1 MTTRRP
7 DFREVHVALRPRVLR
22 YLARMAGEA
31 EAEDLA
37 QEVFEK
43 VSRSLGDFRGD
54 AELST
59 WVYRIATNTALDRLR
74 RRGKPADS
82 VDPSVAEYAVAAEG
96 DRDVWTDEIRQTL
109 EGRVIR
115 DEMNACI
122 REVIYRLPENYRTVI
137 ILGDLEG
144 FSDREIA
151 QILGLNLRNAKVRL
165 HRARVQLR
173 EALEKAC
180 VFYRSEDNELACD
193 RREPFP
199 TFATDEPEGPDPV
212 RRASGPR
219 LSCRYFFPRVV

>member
-1 MTTRRP
+1 MLAQLKGPLPMSKPRP
-7 DFREVHVALRPRVLR
+7 DFREVHDALRPRVLR

-43 VSRSLGDFRGD
+43 VSHSLGDFRGE

-74 RRGKPADS
+74 RRAKPAAP
-82 VDPSVAEYAVAAEG
+82 VDPSVADAIVAVEA
-96 DRDVWTDEIRQTL
+96 DRNVWTDEKQQTL

-122 REVIYRLPENYRTVI
+122 REVISGLPENYRTVI

-151 QILGLNLRNAKVRL
+151 QILRLSLRNAKIRL

-173 EALEKAC
+173 KALEKVC
-180 VFYRSEDNELACD
+180 VFYRSDDNELACD
-193 RREPFP
+193 RKGPFP
-199 TFATDEPEGPDPV
+199 VIRG
-212 RRASGPR
+212 R
-219 LSCRYFFPRVV
+219 

>member
-1 MTTRRP
+1 MLAQLKGPQPMATPRP
-7 DFREVHVALRPRVLR
+7 DFREVHDALRPRVLR

-37 QEVFEK
+37 QEVFAK
-43 VSRSLGDFRGD
+43 VSRSLGNFRGD

-74 RRGKPADS
+74 RRGKPADP
-82 VDPSVAEYAVAAEG
+82 VDPSTVDYAVAVEG
-96 DRDVWTDEIRQTL
+96 DRNVWTDEIRQTL

-122 REVIYRLPENYRTVI
+122 REVVNGLPATYRTVI

-144 FSDREIA
+144 FQDKEIA
-151 QILGLNLRNAKVRL
+151 EILGLSLRNAKIRL

-193 RREPFP
+193 RKGPFP
-199 TFATDEPEGPDPV
+199 IIDK
-212 RRASGPR
+212 R
-219 LSCRYFFPRVV
+219 

>member
-7 DFREVHVALRPRVLR
+7 DFREIHDTLRPRVLR

-43 VSRSLGDFRGD
+43 VNRGLAAYRGD
-54 AELST
+54 AGLST

-74 RRGKPADS
+74 RRGNPAGT
-82 VDPSVAEYAVAAEG
+82 VDPSSADAIAAAEA
-96 DRDVWTDEIRQTL
+96 DRNVWTGEIRQTL

-122 REVIYRLPENYRTVI
+122 REVINGLPEHYRTVI

-144 FSDREIA
+144 FQDKEIA
-151 QILGLNLRNAKVRL
+151 AILGLSLRNAKIRL

-180 VFYRSEDNELACD
+180 VFYRSEENELACD
-193 RREPFP
+193 RKGPFP
-199 TFATDEPEGPDPV
+199 IIGK
-212 RRASGPR
+212 R
-219 LSCRYFFPRVV
+219 

>member
-1 MTTRRP
+1 MLAPLKGPRPMTTPGP
-7 DFREVHVALRPRVLR
+7 DFREVHDTLRPRVQR

-43 VSRSLGDFRGD
+43 VSRGLEDFRGD

-74 RRGKPADS
+74 RRGKPTDS
-82 VDPSVAEYAVAAEG
+82 VDPSSVDTIAALKA
-96 DRDVWTDEIRQTL
+96 DRNVWTDAIRDTL

-122 REVIYRLPENYRTVI
+122 REVINRLPENYRTVI

-151 QILGLNLRNAKVRL
+151 EILGLSLRNAKVRL
-165 HRARVQLR
+165 HGHGRSSGKRLRRPVSSTGAKRTNWPATARGRFPSSVS
-173 EALEKAC
+173 
-180 VFYRSEDNELACD
+180 SELDHE
-193 RREPFP
+193 EQQ
-199 TFATDEPEGPDPV
+199 
-212 RRASGPR
+212 
-219 LSCRYFFPRVV
+219 

>member
-1 MTTRRP
+1 MATPRP
-7 DFREVHVALRPRVLR
+7 DFREVHDALRPRVLR

-43 VSRSLGDFRGD
+43 VSRSLQNFRGD

-74 RRGKPADS
+74 RRGRPADS
-82 VDPSVAEYAVAAEG
+82 AGPSWVDAAVVAEG
-96 DRDVWTDEIRQTL
+96 DRNVWTGEVLQTL

-122 REVIYRLPENYRTVI
+122 REVVNGLPATYRTVI

-144 FSDREIA
+144 FQDKEIA
-151 QILGLNLRNAKVRL
+151 EILGLSLRNAKIRL
-165 HRARVQLR
+165 HRARMQLR
-173 EALEKAC
+173 KALEKAC
-180 VFYRSEDNELACD
+180 VFYRSEENELACD
-193 RREPFP
+193 RKGPFP
-199 TFATDEPEGPDPV
+199 VIDK
-212 RRASGPR
+212 
-219 LSCRYFFPRVV
+219 

>member
-1 MTTRRP
+1 MLAPLRGPQPMTTPRL
-7 DFREVHVALRPRVLR
+7 DFREVHDTLRPRVQR

-43 VSRSLGDFRGD
+43 VSRGLEDFRGD
-54 AELST
+54 ADLST

-74 RRGKPADS
+74 RRGKPTDS
-82 VDPSVAEYAVAAEG
+82 VDPSSVDTIAALEA
-96 DRDVWTDEIRQTL
+96 DRNVWTDAIRDTL

-122 REVIYRLPENYRTVI
+122 REVINRLPENYRTVM

-151 QILGLNLRNAKVRL
+151 EILGLSLRNAKIRL

-173 EALEKAC
+173 QALEKAC
-180 VFYRSEDNELACD
+180 VFYKSEDNELACD
-193 RREPFP
+193 RKGPFP
-199 TFATDEPEGPDPV
+199 IISEQ
-212 RRASGPR
+212 
-219 LSCRYFFPRVV
+219 

>member
-1 MTTRRP
+1 MLAPLRGPPPMTTEKP
-7 DFREVHVALRPRVLR
+7 DFREVHDTLRPRVLR
-22 YLARMAGEA
+22 FLARMAGEA

-43 VSRSLGDFRGD
+43 VSRSLEDFRGD

-82 VDPSVAEYAVAAEG
+82 IDPSVVDSAASAAG
-96 DRDVWTDEIRQTL
+96 DRNVWTDEIRQTL

-122 REVIYRLPENYRTVI
+122 REVVNGLPENYRTVI

-144 FSDREIA
+144 FQDREIA
-151 QILGLNLRNAKVRL
+151 EILGLSLRNAKIRL

-173 EALEKAC
+173 KALEKAC
-180 VFYRSEDNELACD
+180 VFYRSEENELACD
-193 RREPFP
+193 RKGPFRII
-199 TFATDEPEGPDPV
+199 G
-212 RRASGPR
+212 
-219 LSCRYFFPRVV
+219 

>member
-1 MTTRRP
+1 MLAQMRGHQPMSTPGP
-7 DFREVHVALRPRVLR
+7 DFREVHDTLRPRVLR

-37 QEVFEK
+37 QEVFAK
-43 VSRSLGDFRGD
+43 VSRSLGNFRGD

-82 VDPSVAEYAVAAEG
+82 VDPSAADYAAAVES
-96 DRDVWTDEIRQTL
+96 DRNVWTDEIRQTL
-109 EGRVIR
+109 ERRVIR

-122 REVIYRLPENYRTVI
+122 RDVINRLPENYRTVI

-151 QILGLNLRNAKVRL
+151 EILGLSIRNAKVRL
-165 HRARVQLR
+165 HRARAQLR
-173 EALEKAC
+173 KSLEEAC

-193 RREPFP
+193 RKGPFP
-199 TFATDEPEGPDPV
+199 IIDKQ
-212 RRASGPR
+212 
-219 LSCRYFFPRVV
+219 

>member
-1 MTTRRP
+1 MLAPLRGPQPMTTEKP
-7 DFREVHVALRPRVLR
+7 DFRDVHDALRPRILR

-43 VSRSLGDFRGD
+43 VSRSLRDFRGD

-74 RRGKPADS
+74 RRGKPAEP
-82 VDPSVAEYAVAAEG
+82 VDPSAAD
-96 DRDVWTDEIRQTL
+96 DRNVWTDEIRQTL

-122 REVIYRLPENYRTVI
+122 REVINGLPENYRTVV

-144 FSDREIA
+144 FQDREIA
-151 QILGLNLRNAKVRL
+151 EILGLSLRNAKIRL

-173 EALEKAC
+173 KDLEKAC
-180 VFYRSEDNELACD
+180 VFYRSEENELACD
-193 RREPFP
+193 RKGPFP
-199 TFATDEPEGPDPV
+199 IIDKE
-212 RRASGPR
+212 
-219 LSCRYFFPRVV
+219 

>member
-1 MTTRRP
+1 MLAPLIGPQPMTTRRP
-7 DFREVHVALRPRVLR
+7 DFRKIHDALRPRVQR

-43 VSRSLGDFRGD
+43 VSRSLDCFRGD

-74 RRGKPADS
+74 RRGRPADL
-82 VDPSVAEYAVAAEG
+82 VDPAVADYAVGVEG
-96 DRDVWTDEIRQTL
+96 DRNVWTDEIRQTL

-122 REVIYRLPENYRTVI
+122 RDVINRLPENYRTVI

-144 FSDREIA
+144 FQDKEIA
-151 QILGLNLRNAKVRL
+151 EILGLSLRNAKIRL
-165 HRARVQLR
+165 HRARTQLR
-173 EALEKAC
+173 KALEEAC
-180 VFYRSEDNELACD
+180 ILYRSEDNELACD
-193 RREPFP
+193 RKGPFP
-199 TFATDEPEGPDPV
+199 IV
-212 RRASGPR
+212 
-219 LSCRYFFPRVV
+219 

>member
-1 MTTRRP
+1 MLAPLRGPQPMSTSKP
-7 DFREVHVALRPRVLR
+7 GFREVHDALRPRILR
-22 YLARMAGEA
+22 YLARMAGET

-43 VSRSLGDFRGD
+43 VGRSLGDFRGE

-74 RRGKPADS
+74 RRAKPAAP
-82 VDPSVAEYAVAAEG
+82 VDPSAADAIVAVEA
-96 DRDVWTDEIRQTL
+96 DRNVWTDEKQQTL

-122 REVIYRLPENYRTVI
+122 REVISGLPENYRTVI

-151 QILGLNLRNAKVRL
+151 QILRLSLRNAKIRL
-165 HRARVQLR
+165 HRARAQLR
-173 EALEKAC
+173 KALEKVC
-180 VFYRSEDNELACD
+180 VFYRSDDNELACD
-193 RREPFP
+193 RKGPFP
-199 TFATDEPEGPDPV
+199 VIRG
-212 RRASGPR
+212 R
-219 LSCRYFFPRVV
+219 

>member
-1 MTTRRP
+1 MLAQLRGPQPMSTPRP
-7 DFREVHVALRPRVLR
+7 DFREVHDTLRPRVQR

-43 VSRSLGDFRGD
+43 VSRGLENFRGD
-54 AELST
+54 ADLST

-82 VDPSVAEYAVAAEG
+82 VDPSVADYAVAVEG
-96 DRDVWTDEIRQTL
+96 DRNVWTDEIRQTL

-122 REVIYRLPENYRTVI
+122 RDVINRLPENYRTVI

-144 FSDREIA
+144 FSGPGNRGDPGA
-151 QILGLNLRNAKVRL
+151 
-165 HRARVQLR
+165 
-173 EALEKAC
+173 
-180 VFYRSEDNELACD
+180 
-193 RREPFP
+193 
-199 TFATDEPEGPDPV
+199 EPEKRKDPPAPGTGAV
-212 RRASGPR
+212 EESP
-219 LSCRYFFPRVV
+219 

>member
-1 MTTRRP
+1 MLAPLRGPQPMTTERP
-7 DFREVHVALRPRVLR
+7 DFREVHDTLRPRVLR

-43 VSRSLGDFRGD
+43 VSRGLEDFRGD

-74 RRGKPADS
+74 RRGKPTDS
-82 VDPSVAEYAVAAEG
+82 VDPSSVDTIAALEA
-96 DRDVWTDEIRQTL
+96 DRNVWTDAIRDTL

-122 REVIYRLPENYRTVI
+122 REVVNGLPATYRTVM

-144 FSDREIA
+144 FQDKEIA
-151 QILGLNLRNAKVRL
+151 EILGLSLRNAKIRL

-173 EALEKAC
+173 KALEKAC
-180 VFYRSEDNELACD
+180 VFYKSEDNELACD
-193 RREPFP
+193 RKGPFP
-199 TFATDEPEGPDPV
+199 II
-212 RRASGPR
+212 RNR
-219 LSCRYFFPRVV
+219 

>member
-7 DFREVHVALRPRVLR
+7 DFREIHDTLRPRVLR

-43 VSRSLGDFRGD
+43 VNRSLGAFRGD
-54 AELST
+54 ADIST

-74 RRGKPADS
+74 RRVKPES
-82 VDPSVAEYAVAAEG
+82 PVDPSLADAIVTAEA
-96 DRDVWTDEIRQTL
+96 DRNVWTGEKQQTL

-122 REVIYRLPENYRTVI
+122 REVVNGLPENYRTVI

-144 FSDREIA
+144 FQDKEIA
-151 QILGLNLRNAKVRL
+151 EILGLSLRNAKIRL

-173 EALEKAC
+173 KALEEAC
-180 VFYRSEDNELACD
+180 ILYRSENNELACD
-193 RREPFP
+193 RKGPFP
-199 TFATDEPEGPDPV
+199 LV
-212 RRASGPR
+212 RGR
-219 LSCRYFFPRVV
+219 